1 MGKMKTKAIEQMN
14 MNTDLILEQKKRL
27 LIANGVDESMAKI
40 FDKPFQMRSFL
51 NEKDSDETVIVI
63 DGYIGRDML
72 HEYLTGE
79 ESPNTVQAFRSKLAE
94 IKTPRM
100 RIDINSPGGS
110 LNDALV
116 IYDLL
121 KEHDAEVTTRLQGFS
136 ASAATAIAL
145 AGDKRMISENSMP
158 LVHKA
163 MRLFMGYM
171 NSTNLEK
178 EYEELKEIDKMV
190 VRLYAEASGGK
201 SSEADIEELM
211 NRGAG
216 NQGVSVSAKEYV
228 DMGLADMVYS
238 PGKDDDEQMTS
249 THEDNTR
256 AHAKKLSMRLTINE
270 QKQNH
275 YV

>member
-1 MGKMKTKAIEQMN
+1 MEMVAMGKMKTKAIEMMN
-14 MNTDLILEQKKRL
+14 NTLQEQKRRML
-27 LIANGVDESMAKI
+27 LAQGVDEPMIEGLAM
-40 FDKPFQMRSFL
+40 PFQMRSFI

-72 HEYLTGE
+72 HEFLTGE
-79 ESPNTVQAFRSKLAE
+79 ESPNSVQSFRTKLAE
-94 IKTPRM
+94 ISTSKI

-145 AGDKRMISENSMP
+145 AGDKRLISENSMP

-163 MRLFMGYM
+163 MRLFIGYM

-178 EYEELKEIDKMV
+178 EHEELKEIDKMV
-190 VRLYAEASGGK
+190 VRLYAQGSGGK
-201 SSEADIEELM
+201 STEADIEELM
-211 NRGAG
+211 NRGSG
-216 NQGVSVSAKEYV
+216 NQGVSVSAQEYV
-228 DMGLADMVYS
+228 DMGLADEIYK
-238 PGKDDDEQMTS
+238 PGKDEQRAS
-249 THEDNTR
+249 EHEDDMRNTAR
-256 AHAKKLSMRLTINE
+256 KLSMRLTMN
-270 QKQNH
+270 QNTLNH

>member
-1 MGKMKTKAIEQMN
+1 MN

-51 NEKDSDETVIVI
+51 NEKDSEETVVVI